1 MAKKVLKT
9 SVDYNIISAGNIE
22 LTSNPG
28 GTITLNTGVTNGTT
42 IVTGNLNVLGTTTT
56 VSSTIVD
63 IKDNILV
70 LNYGETGAGVTL
82 GISGIEIDRGTF
94 PNSQILWNESNQSFV
109 MYREKSPL
117 NTLAD
122 LNVRSIKLL
131 SGNLVNN
138 IDNDVTL
145 AGNSSSAVTTQYAVK
160 TYIDNRTAL
169 YSNFIFQNDSSV
181 TVYDTGTNSYVETI
195 IDGVV
200 KSRLSDTGFLIDQLG
215 SYSTNSNLTIT
226 ANGVG
231 EVIIEKV
238 IVLPYQSSPPVSAA
252 NKNKIYASP
261 PAEGGTGLFFVNTS
275 HSDELVSKR
284 KAILYGI
291 IF

>member
-1 MAKKVLKT
+1 MAKKVLQT
-9 SVDYNIISAGNIE
+9 SLDYNIISSGNIE

-28 GTITLNTGVTNGTT
+28 GTITLNTGVITGTT
-42 IVTGNLNVLGTTTT
+42 IVTGDLNVLGTMTT
-56 VSSTIVD
+56 VESTIVE

-70 LNYGETGAGVTL
+70 LNSGETGAGVTL
-82 GISGIEIDRGTF
+82 GVSGIEIDRGTL
-94 PNSQILWNESNQSFV
+94 PHSQILWDENAQSFV
-109 MYREKSPL
+109 MYKEKSPL

-122 LNVRSIKLL
+122 LNVNSIKLL

-138 IDNDVTL
+138 IDNDITL
-145 AGNSSSAVTTQYAVK
+145 VGNSTSAVTTQYAVK
-160 TYIDNRTAL
+160 TYIDNQVAL

-181 TVYDTGTNSYVETI
+181 TVHDTGTNSYVETI
-195 IDGVV
+195 IDGAVR
-200 KSRLSDTGFLIDQLG
+200 SRLSGTGFLIDQIG
-215 SYSTNSNLTIT
+215 SYSANSNLTIT
-226 ANGVG
+226 ANGIG

-238 IVLPYQSSPPVSAA
+238 IVLPYQISPPLSAI
-252 NKNKIYASP
+252 NKNKIYAAT
-261 PAEGGTGLFFVNTS
+261 PAEGGTGLFVVNTN